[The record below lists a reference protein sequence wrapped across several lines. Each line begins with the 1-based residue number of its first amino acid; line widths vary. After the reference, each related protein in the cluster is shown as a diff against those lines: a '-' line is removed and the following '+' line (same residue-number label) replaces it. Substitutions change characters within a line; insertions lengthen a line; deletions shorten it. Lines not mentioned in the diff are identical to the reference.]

1 MKIINI
7 KREVVFS
14 LLAIIIVVMSYLT
27 WASIPTPEC
36 SQIKYIESNI
46 EVRNVGGRGYIGLN
60 ADRDAL
66 KFGGISSGGTAIR
79 SIKISD
85 PKNSLVTVFMEGE
98 LTQWTEITPQQFE
111 LKDEPQSVFF
121 KVSIPDYTFDGNYT
135 GRVKV
140 CFK

>member
-27 WASIPTPEC
+27 WASIPVPEC
-36 SQIKYIESNI
+36 SQIQYIESYI
-46 EVRNVGGRGYIGLN
+46 EVRNIGGRGYIGLN

-66 KFGGISSGGTAIR
+66 KFGGISPGGIALR
-79 SIKISD
+79 SIKIND

-98 LTQWTEITPQQFE
+98 LAQWTEITPQQFE
-111 LKDEPQSVFF
+111 LKDEPQSVYF
-121 KVSIPDYTFDGNYT
+121 KVSIPDYAFDGNYT